1 MSQIKL
7 SVELH
12 SRLIAELREF
22 LHKEW
27 DVEVSE
33 FKASM
38 LLDFFLVKLAPDVYN
53 QAVEDAHSLMTTRI
67 EDILALAKRPR

>member
-7 SVELH
+7 SVELR
-12 SRLIAELREF
+12 SRLISELREF

-27 DVEVSE
+27 DEEVSE
-33 FKASM
+33 FKASL
-38 LLDFFLVKLAPDVYN
+38 LLDFFIAKLAPDVYN
-53 QAVEDAHSLMTTRI
+53 QAVNDAHALMTSRV